1 MLIYHRVD
9 TPVLNNVAGAF
20 NLQSSDNVT
29 QSCTFYKPLK
39 DKKLIQGSYVC
50 RGKLVNPSTE
60 GSKPTEQSGNKQSA
74 AGTLS
79 AVNGALGLAAMAAVF
94 LI

>member
-1 MLIYHRVD
+1 MLIPHRVE

-29 QSCTFYKPLK
+29 QACTFYKPLK

-50 RGKLVNPSTE
+50 RACEPKH
-60 GSKPTEQSGNKQSA
+60 
-74 AGTLS
+74 
-79 AVNGALGLAAMAAVF
+79 
-94 LI
+94 